1 VPPTV
6 LLDGRGAGAAADAL
20 AASHADYPGFRA
32 VFPDPARRARALPPF
47 FQATVA
53 DAVRFGAVRAVEDG
67 LDPAGLASV
76 AVWLPPGAFPWS
88 AWRKARATPA
98 FLRVLAADS
107 ANFRRFGRYG
117 ANAER
122 AHRASAPYWYLVVLG
137 VRREAKRQ
145 GHGTALIEPVL
156 ARADRDGVDC
166 RLETADPTNVGYYER
181 FGFEVADPALRLVPG
196 GPTHVSM
203 RRPAPG

>member
-1 VPPTV
+1 MPPTV
-6 LLDGRGAGAAADAL
+6 LLDGQGVGAAADAL

-32 VFPDPARRARALPPF
+32 VFPDPVRRARALPAF
-47 FQATVA
+47 FRATVA
-53 DAVRFGAVRAVEDG
+53 DAARFGAVRAVEDG
-67 LDPAGLASV
+67 LEPGRLASV

-98 FLRVLAADS
+98 FLRVLAADP
-107 ANFRRFGRYG
+107 ANFRRFARYG

-137 VRREAKRQ
+137 VRPQAQRQ
-145 GHGTALIEPVL
+145 GHGRALIEPVL
-156 ARADRDGVDC
+156 GLAERDGVDC
-166 RLETADPTNVGYYER
+166 RLETADPANVAYYER

-203 RRPAPG
+203 RRPAPT

>member
-1 VPPTV
+1 MPVTV

-47 FQATVA
+47 FTATVA
-53 DAVRFGAVRAVEDG
+53 DAVSFGAVRAVRDG
-67 LDPAGLASV
+67 PQRVASV

-98 FLRVLAADS
+98 FLRVLAADP
-107 ANFRRFGRYG
+107 ANFRRFARYG

-122 AHRASAPYWYLVVLG
+122 AHRASAPYWYLVVIG
-137 VRREAKRQ
+137 VRPEAQRQ
-145 GHGTALIEPVL
+145 GHGRALIEPVL

-166 RLETADPTNVGYYER
+166 RLETADPANVAYYER
-181 FGFEVADPALRLVPG
+181 FGFEVADPALQLVPG
-196 GPTHVSM
+196 GPAHVSM
-203 RRPAPG
+203 RRSAPA